1 MDAPCSNDFMVMES
15 IDCGSYAVQWMQNSF
30 LYQKHHNILNCLMGD
45 PQPFAI
51 YIILLFHD
59 QSAAAL
65 LYKCGLAIIPVVIT
79 MADLSS
85 KRFFVHFM
93 AMWHKPISL
102 VSVAALQ
109 FSAEHFQKSIDVW
122 VNCEKKKQEE
132 KKIQDNFINYVYSIR
147 YGLQP

>member
-1 MDAPCSNDFMVMES
+1 MEP
-15 IDCGSYAVQWMQNSF
+15 IDCGSYAFQWMQNSF

-51 YIILLFHD
+51 YILFLFHD
-59 QSAAAL
+59 QSAAAP

-85 KRFFVHFM
+85 KTFFVHFM
-93 AMWHKPISL
+93 AHVAQAYQL
-102 VSVAALQ
+102 SVAALQ

-122 VNCEKKKQEE
+122 VN
-132 KKIQDNFINYVYSIR
+132 
-147 YGLQP
+147 